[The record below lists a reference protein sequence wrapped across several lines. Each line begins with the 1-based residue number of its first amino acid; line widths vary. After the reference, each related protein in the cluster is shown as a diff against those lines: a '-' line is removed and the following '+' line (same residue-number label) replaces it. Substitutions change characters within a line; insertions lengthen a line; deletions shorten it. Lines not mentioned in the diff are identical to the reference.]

1 MAYGY
6 LDQYKIF
13 HIVDDEETAKKY
25 ASSKVVPTDIPNGE
39 GYPEHEGRHVI
50 VYTAKGEYKIGG
62 AMYPIS
68 QLEKTDPQI
77 AALVAELVK

>member
-1 MAYGY
+1 MSYAY
-6 LDQYKIF
+6 LDQYQIL
-13 HIVDDEETAKKY
+13 HVVDSEATAKQY
-25 ASSKVVPTDIPNGE
+25 ASGKVVPTSIPNGE

-77 AALVAELVK
+77 AALIAALV